1 MKPQTIR
8 NRFPSLVVG
17 SLIVLWIMTVLAG
30 WHSVL
35 GLSDRAAFIV
45 LLVAGITMCT
55 TGMEIQRYGWTNP
68 FNLLGSAIGI
78 VILLLFGAVFVGLPL
93 PGLNSDRGAFLTLA
107 ALMALKVSLDLLR
120 GLFTRRQHARAD

>member
-78 VILLLFGAVFVGLPL
+78 VILLLVGAVFVGLPL